1 MANIPCDFPSEASP
15 KGAPMSEEEA
25 EYWDDLF
32 TRTTPKLASGKG
44 GFFTERQQQM
54 VLLDEKIVRYINAK
68 AHASGTQFPHSLP
81 VARYAFP
88 GEVHME
94 TIVPSWSH

>member
-1 MANIPCDFPSEASP
+1 MADIPRNFPSEANP

-32 TRTTPKLASGKG
+32 TRTTPALASGKG

-68 AHASGTQFPHSLP
+68 AHATHQTPADL
-81 VARYAFP
+81 VAGFVRRDLAVS
-88 GEVHME
+88 E
-94 TIVPSWSH
+94 